1 MTIFWEIKPIAL
13 HGVGVHKMH
22 ISANHIVQ
30 SLCISVYIGPGGS
43 DTLYQQ
49 AYWMR
54 ILNSSVRGQVSCSK
68 MSFWTMPTVKSAVSK
83 KLSNRLETADLTV
96 SGI

>member
-13 HGVGVHKMH
+13 HGVGVHKTH
-22 ISANHIVQ
+22 LSANRILQ

-49 AYWMR
+49 AYWMPCKT
-54 ILNSSVRGQVSCSK
+54 GG
-68 MSFWTMPTVKSAVSK
+68 SFNQKQTKPKNNCTQ
-83 KLSNRLETADLTV
+83 LQQ
-96 SGI
+96 